1 MELRQLRYFVR
12 VVEAGSIGRAA
23 MSIGMVTSALS
34 QQISRLEGE
43 LSTRLLQRSASGVV
57 PTDAGLAFFRQA
69 QLALRHADDA
79 VQAAQQA
86 RLAGH
91 VSVGLPSTTA
101 AILGAPFLQ
110 AMNERYPDIRLHLV
124 EALSGH
130 LSDMLNGRLLDLA
143 IVFHTESARRWSVM
157 PLLDEPLFLCA
168 HRDMPGLPSGVTSG
182 ATSGGASG
190 GASGGTTQL
199 AAIAHLPL
207 VLPSGRH
214 GLRAL
219 VNNAF
224 QQLGQTPRVVAEVDG
239 LSLLMDVVQLGNA
252 ATIQP
257 SSATA
262 RIAPGQLHMAR
273 IEDAHLFRPN
283 LLASLS
289 DDELSPAALAARLV
303 LADVSRT
310 LAREG
315 KWAVVALHES

>member
-23 MSIGMVTSALS
+23 QSIGMVTSALS
-34 QQISRLEGE
+34 QQISRLESE
-43 LSTRLLQRSASGVV
+43 LSTRLLRRSASGVE

-101 AILGAPFLQ
+101 AILGAPFVQ

-130 LSDMLNGRLLDLA
+130 LSDMLNGRMLDLA
-143 IVFHTESARRWSVM
+143 IVFQAESARRWSVM
-157 PLLDEPLFLCA
+157 PLLDEPLFLLA
-168 HRDMPGLPSGVTSG
+168 RPGMPGLPAGD
-182 ATSGGASG
+182 
-190 GASGGTTQL
+190 TTRIE
-199 AAIAHLPL
+199 AIAHLPL

-219 VNNAF
+219 VNNAY
-224 QQLGQTPRVVAEVDG
+224 QQSGRTPLVAVEVDG
-239 LSLLMDVVQLGNA
+239 LPVLMDVVQLGHV

-257 SSATA
+257 SSAMA

-273 IEDAHLFRPN
+273 IDDAHLYRRN

-289 DDELSPAALAARLV
+289 EDELSPAALAARLV

-315 KWAVVALHES
+315 KWPVVALHDS

>member
-168 HRDMPGLPSGVTSG
+168 HRNMPGVP
-182 ATSGGASG
+182 A
-190 GASGGTTQL
+190 GGTTRL
-199 AAIAHLPL
+199 DAIAHLPL

-252 ATIQP
+252 ATIEP

>member
-101 AILGAPFLQ
+101 AVLGAPFLQ

-130 LSDMLNGRLLDLA
+130 LTDMLNGRLLDLA
-143 IVFHTESARRWSVM
+143 IVFHAESARRWSVM
-157 PLLDEPLFLCA
+157 PLLDEPLFLFA
-168 HRDMPGLPSGVTSG
+168 RPDMPGAPFGD
-182 ATSGGASG
+182 
-190 GASGGTTQL
+190 TTRL
-199 AAIAHLPL
+199 EAIADLPL

-224 QQLGQTPRVVAEVDG
+224 QQLGRTPRVVAEVDG
-239 LSLLMDVVQLGNA
+239 LSLLMDVVRQGGA

-262 RIAPGQLHMAR
+262 RIAPGQLQMAR
-273 IEDAHLFRPN
+273 IDDAHLFRSN

-289 DDELSPAALAARLV
+289 DEELSPAALAARLV
-303 LADVSRT
+303 MADVSRT

-315 KWAVVALHES
+315 KWAVVTLHES

>member
-23 MSIGMVTSALS
+23 TSIGMVTSALS

-91 VSVGLPSTTA
+91 VSVGLSSTTA

-130 LSDMLNGRLLDLA
+130 LADMLNGRLLDLA
-143 IVFHTESARRWSVM
+143 IVFQAESARRWSIM

-168 HRDMPGLPSGVTSG
+168 RRDMPGLPDGD
-182 ATSGGASG
+182 
-190 GASGGTTQL
+190 TTRL
-199 AAIAHLPL
+199 ADIAHLPL

-224 QQLGQTPRVVAEVDG
+224 LQLGQTPRVVAEVDG

-273 IEDAHLFRPN
+273 IEDPHLFRPN
-283 LLASLS
+283 LLVSLS

-310 LAREG
+310 LARDG
-315 KWAVVALHES
+315 KWAVVALHDS

>member
-23 MSIGMVTSALS
+23 MSLGMVTSALS

-79 VQAAQQA
+79 VTAAQQA

-130 LSDMLNGRLLDLA
+130 LADMLNGRLLDLA
-143 IVFHTESARRWSVM
+143 IVFHAESARRWSIM
-157 PLLDEPLFLCA
+157 PLLDEPLYLCA
-168 HRDMPGLPSGVTSG
+168 RRDMPGVPDGD
-182 ATSGGASG
+182 
-190 GASGGTTQL
+190 TTRL
-199 AAIAHLPL
+199 DAIAHLPL

-224 QQLGQTPRVVAEVDG
+224 QQMGQTPRVVAEVDG

-289 DDELSPAALAARLV
+289 DDELSPAGLAARLV

-310 LAREG
+310 LARDG

>member
-43 LSTRLLQRSASGVV
+43 LSTRLLQRSATGVV

-101 AILGAPFLQ
+101 AVLGAPFLQ

-130 LSDMLNGRLLDLA
+130 LTDMLNGRLLDLA
-143 IVFHTESARRWSVM
+143 IVFHAESARRWSVM
-157 PLLDEPLFLCA
+157 PLLDEPLFLFA
-168 HRDMPGLPSGVTSG
+168 RPDMPGVPFGD
-182 ATSGGASG
+182 
-190 GASGGTTQL
+190 TTRL
-199 AAIAHLPL
+199 EAIADLPL

-224 QQLGQTPRVVAEVDG
+224 QQLGRTPRVVAEVDG
-239 LSLLMDVVQLGNA
+239 LSLLMDVVRQGGA

-262 RIAPGQLHMAR
+262 RIAPGQLQMAR
-273 IEDAHLFRPN
+273 IDDAHLFRSN

-289 DDELSPAALAARLV
+289 DEELSPAALAARLV
-303 LADVSRT
+303 MADVSRT

-315 KWAVVALHES
+315 KWAVVTLHES

>member
-1 MELRQLRYFVR
+1 LRYFVR

-23 MSIGMVTSALS
+23 MSLGMVTSALS

-79 VQAAQQA
+79 VTAAQQA

-130 LSDMLNGRLLDLA
+130 LADMLNGRLLDLA
-143 IVFHTESARRWSVM
+143 IVFHAESARRWSIM
-157 PLLDEPLFLCA
+157 PLLDEPLYLCA
-168 HRDMPGLPSGVTSG
+168 RRDMPGVPDGD
-182 ATSGGASG
+182 
-190 GASGGTTQL
+190 TTRL
-199 AAIAHLPL
+199 DAIAHLPL

-224 QQLGQTPRVVAEVDG
+224 QQMGQTPRVVAEVDG

-289 DDELSPAALAARLV
+289 DDELSPAGLAARLV

-310 LAREG
+310 LARDG

>member
-101 AILGAPFLQ
+101 AVLGAPFLQ
-110 AMNERYPDIRLHLV
+110 AMHARYPDIRLHLV

-130 LSDMLNGRLLDLA
+130 LTDMLNGRLLDLA
-143 IVFHTESARRWSVM
+143 IVFHAESARRWSVM
-157 PLLDEPLFLCA
+157 PLLDEPLFLFA
-168 HRDMPGLPSGVTSG
+168 RPGMPGVSAGD
-182 ATSGGASG
+182 
-190 GASGGTTQL
+190 TTRL
-199 AAIAHLPL
+199 EAIADLPL

-224 QQLGQTPRVVAEVDG
+224 QQLGRTPRVVAEVDG
-239 LSLLMDVVQLGNA
+239 LSLLMDVVQQGGA

-262 RIAPGQLHMAR
+262 RIAPGQLQMAR
-273 IEDAHLFRPN
+273 IDDAHLFRSN

-289 DDELSPAALAARLV
+289 DEELSPAALAARLV
-303 LADVSRT
+303 MADVSRT

>member
-168 HRDMPGLPSGVTSG
+168 HRDMPGVP
-182 ATSGGASG
+182 A
-190 GASGGTTQL
+190 GGTTRL
-199 AAIAHLPL
+199 DAIAHLPL

>member
-101 AILGAPFLQ
+101 AVLGAPFLQ
-110 AMNERYPDIRLHLV
+110 AMHARYPDIRLHLV

-130 LSDMLNGRLLDLA
+130 LTDMLNGRLLDLA
-143 IVFHTESARRWSVM
+143 IVFHAESARRWSVM
-157 PLLDEPLFLCA
+157 PLLDEPLFLFA
-168 HRDMPGLPSGVTSG
+168 RPGMPGVSSGD
-182 ATSGGASG
+182 
-190 GASGGTTQL
+190 TTRL
-199 AAIAHLPL
+199 EAIADLPL

-224 QQLGQTPRVVAEVDG
+224 QQLGRTPRVVAEVDG
-239 LSLLMDVVQLGNA
+239 LSLLMDVVQQGGA

-262 RIAPGQLHMAR
+262 RIAPGQLQMAR
-273 IEDAHLFRPN
+273 IDDAHLFRSN

-289 DDELSPAALAARLV
+289 DEELSPAALAARLV
-303 LADVSRT
+303 MADVSRT

>member
-101 AILGAPFLQ
+101 AVLGAPFLQ
-110 AMNERYPDIRLHLV
+110 AMNARYPDIRLHLV

-130 LSDMLNGRLLDLA
+130 LTDMLNGRLLDLA
-143 IVFHTESARRWSVM
+143 IVFHAESARRWSVM
-157 PLLDEPLFLCA
+157 PLLDEPLFLFA
-168 HRDMPGLPSGVTSG
+168 RPGMPGVPAGD
-182 ATSGGASG
+182 
-190 GASGGTTQL
+190 TTRL
-199 AAIAHLPL
+199 EAIADLPL

-224 QQLGQTPRVVAEVDG
+224 LQLGRTPRVVAEVDG
-239 LSLLMDVVQLGNA
+239 LSLLMDVVQQGAA

-262 RIAPGQLHMAR
+262 RIAPGQLQTAR
-273 IEDAHLFRPN
+273 IDDAHLFRSN

-289 DDELSPAALAARLV
+289 DEELSPAALAARLV
-303 LADVSRT
+303 MADVSRT

>member
-101 AILGAPFLQ
+101 AVLGAPFLH

-130 LSDMLNGRLLDLA
+130 LTDMLNGRLLDLA
-143 IVFHTESARRWSVM
+143 IVFHAESARRWSVM
-157 PLLDEPLFLCA
+157 PLLDEPLFLFA
-168 HRDMPGLPSGVTSG
+168 RPDMPGVPSGD
-182 ATSGGASG
+182 
-190 GASGGTTQL
+190 TTQL
-199 AAIAHLPL
+199 EAIADLPL

-224 QQLGQTPRVVAEVDG
+224 QQLGRTPRVVAEVDG
-239 LSLLMDVVQLGNA
+239 LSLLMDVVQQGGA

-262 RIAPGQLHMAR
+262 RIAPGQLQMAR
-273 IEDAHLFRPN
+273 IDDAHLFRSN

-289 DDELSPAALAARLV
+289 DEELSPAALAARLV
-303 LADVSRT
+303 MADVSRT

>member
-23 MSIGMVTSALS
+23 QSIGMVTSALS

-43 LSTRLLQRSASGVV
+43 LSTRLLRRSASGVE

-101 AILGAPFLQ
+101 AILGAPFVL

-130 LSDMLNGRLLDLA
+130 LSDMLNGRMLDLA
-143 IVFHTESARRWSVM
+143 IVFQAESARRWSVT
-157 PLLDEPLFLCA
+157 PLLDEPLFLLA
-168 HRDMPGLPSGVTSG
+168 RPGMPGLPAGE
-182 ATSGGASG
+182 
-190 GASGGTTQL
+190 TTRIE
-199 AAIAHLPL
+199 AIAHLPL

-219 VNNAF
+219 VNNAY
-224 QQLGQTPRVVAEVDG
+224 QQSGRTPLVAVEVDG
-239 LSLLMDVVQLGNA
+239 LPVLMDVVQLGHV

-257 SSATA
+257 SSAMA

-273 IEDAHLFRPN
+273 IDDAQLYRRN

-289 DDELSPAALAARLV
+289 EDELSPAALAARLV

-315 KWAVVALHES
+315 KWPVVALHDS

>member
-23 MSIGMVTSALS
+23 MSLGMVTSALS

-79 VQAAQQA
+79 VTAAQQA

-130 LSDMLNGRLLDLA
+130 LADMLNGRLLDLA
-143 IVFHTESARRWSVM
+143 IVFHAESARRWSIM
-157 PLLDEPLFLCA
+157 PLLDEPLYLCA
-168 HRDMPGLPSGVTSG
+168 RRDMPGVPDGD
-182 ATSGGASG
+182 
-190 GASGGTTQL
+190 TTRL
-199 AAIAHLPL
+199 DAIAHLPL

-273 IEDAHLFRPN
+273 IDDAHLFRPN

-289 DDELSPAALAARLV
+289 DDELSPAGLAARLV

-310 LAREG
+310 LARDG

>member
-23 MSIGMVTSALS
+23 QSIGMVTSALS

-43 LSTRLLQRSASGVV
+43 LSTRLLRRSASGVE

-101 AILGAPFLQ
+101 AILGAPFVQ
-110 AMNERYPDIRLHLV
+110 AMNQRYPDIRLHLV

-130 LSDMLNGRLLDLA
+130 LSDMLNGRMLDLA
-143 IVFHTESARRWSVM
+143 IVFQAESARRWSVM
-157 PLLDEPLFLCA
+157 PLLDKPLFLLA
-168 HRDMPGLPSGVTSG
+168 RPGMPGLPAGD
-182 ATSGGASG
+182 
-190 GASGGTTQL
+190 TTRIE
-199 AAIAHLPL
+199 AIAHLPL

-219 VNNAF
+219 VNNAY
-224 QQLGQTPRVVAEVDG
+224 QQSGRTPLVAVEVDG
-239 LSLLMDVVQLGNA
+239 LPVLMDVVQLGHV

-257 SSATA
+257 SSAMA
-262 RIAPGQLHMAR
+262 RIAPGQLHMAH
-273 IEDAHLFRPN
+273 IDDAHLYRRN

-289 DDELSPAALAARLV
+289 EDELSPAALAARLV

-315 KWAVVALHES
+315 KWPVVALHDS

>member
-79 VQAAQQA
+79 VRAAQQA

-130 LSDMLNGRLLDLA
+130 LADMLNGRLLDLA
-143 IVFHTESARRWSVM
+143 IVFHAETARRWSIM

-168 HRDMPGLPSGVTSG
+168 RRDMPGVPDGN
-182 ATSGGASG
+182 
-190 GASGGTTQL
+190 TTRL
-199 AAIAHLPL
+199 EAIAHLPL

-224 QQLGQTPRVVAEVDG
+224 LQLGQTPHVVAEVDG

-262 RIAPGQLHMAR
+262 RIASGQLHMAR
-273 IEDAHLFRPN
+273 IDDAHLFRPN

-289 DDELSPAALAARLV
+289 DEELSPAALAARLV

-310 LAREG
+310 LARDG
-315 KWAVVALHES
+315 KWAVVALHDS

>member
-23 MSIGMVTSALS
+23 QSIGMVTSALS

-43 LSTRLLQRSASGVV
+43 LSTRLLRRSASGVE

-101 AILGAPFLQ
+101 AILGAPFVQ

-130 LSDMLNGRLLDLA
+130 LSDMLNGRMLDLA
-143 IVFHTESARRWSVM
+143 IVFQAESARRWSVT
-157 PLLDEPLFLCA
+157 PLLDEPLFLLA
-168 HRDMPGLPSGVTSG
+168 RPGMRGLPAGE
-182 ATSGGASG
+182 
-190 GASGGTTQL
+190 TTRIE
-199 AAIAHLPL
+199 AIAHLPL

-219 VNNAF
+219 VNNAY
-224 QQLGQTPRVVAEVDG
+224 QQSGRTPLVAVEVDG
-239 LSLLMDVVQLGNA
+239 LPVLMDVVQLGHV

-257 SSATA
+257 SSAMA

-273 IEDAHLFRPN
+273 IDDAHLYRRN

-289 DDELSPAALAARLV
+289 EDELSPAALAARLV
-303 LADVSRT
+303 LADVSRA

-315 KWAVVALHES
+315 KWPVVALHDS

>member
-110 AMNERYPDIRLHLV
+110 AMNARYPDIRLHLV

-143 IVFHTESARRWSVM
+143 IVFHAESARRWSIM
-157 PLLDEPLFLCA
+157 PLLDEPLFLFA
-168 HRDMPGLPSGVTSG
+168 RPDLPGVPT
-182 ATSGGASG
+182 
-190 GASGGTTQL
+190 GGTTRL
-199 AAIAHLPL
+199 EAIADLPL

-224 QQLGQTPRVVAEVDG
+224 LQQGHTPRVVAEVDG
-239 LSLLMDVVQLGNA
+239 LSLLMDVVQQGIA

-257 SSATA
+257 SSAMA

-273 IEDAHLFRPN
+273 IDDAHLFRPN

-289 DDELSPAALAARLV
+289 DEELSPAALAARLV

-310 LAREG
+310 LARNG
-315 KWAVVALHES
+315 QWAVVALHDS

>member
-23 MSIGMVTSALS
+23 QSIGMVTSALS

-101 AILGAPFLQ
+101 AILGAPFVR

-130 LSDMLNGRLLDLA
+130 LSDMLNGRQLDLA
-143 IVFHTESARRWSVM
+143 IVFQAESARRWSVM
-157 PLLDEPLFLCA
+157 PLLDEPLFLLA
-168 HRDMPGLPSGVTSG
+168 RPDMPGLPAGD
-182 ATSGGASG
+182 
-190 GASGGTTQL
+190 TTRID
-199 AAIAHLPL
+199 AIAHLPL

-224 QQLGQTPRVVAEVDG
+224 LQSGRTPVVAVEVDG
-239 LSLLMDVVQLGNA
+239 LPVLMDVVQSGQV

-257 SSATA
+257 SSAMA

-273 IEDAHLFRPN
+273 IDDAHLFRPN

-289 DDELSPAALAARLV
+289 EDELSPAALAARLV
-303 LADVSRT
+303 LADVSRA
-310 LAREG
+310 LVHEG
-315 KWAVVALHES
+315 KWAVVALHDS

>member
-23 MSIGMVTSALS
+23 QSIGMVTSALS

-43 LSTRLLQRSASGVV
+43 LSTRLLRRSASGVE

-101 AILGAPFLQ
+101 AILGAPFVQ

-130 LSDMLNGRLLDLA
+130 LSDMLNGRMLDLA
-143 IVFHTESARRWSVM
+143 IVFQAESARRWSVT
-157 PLLDEPLFLCA
+157 PLLDEPLFLLA
-168 HRDMPGLPSGVTSG
+168 RPGMRGLPAGE
-182 ATSGGASG
+182 
-190 GASGGTTQL
+190 TTRIE
-199 AAIAHLPL
+199 AIAHLPL

-219 VNNAF
+219 VNNAY
-224 QQLGQTPRVVAEVDG
+224 QQSGCTPLVAVEVDG
-239 LSLLMDVVQLGNA
+239 LPVLMDVVQLGHV

-257 SSATA
+257 SSAMA

-273 IEDAHLFRPN
+273 IDDAHLYRRN

-289 DDELSPAALAARLV
+289 EDELSPAALAARLV
-303 LADVSRT
+303 LADVSRA

-315 KWAVVALHES
+315 KWPVVALHDS

>member
-101 AILGAPFLQ
+101 AVLGAPFLK

-130 LSDMLNGRLLDLA
+130 LTDMLNGRLLDLA
-143 IVFHTESARRWSVM
+143 IVFHAESARRWSVM
-157 PLLDEPLFLCA
+157 PLLDEPLFLFA
-168 HRDMPGLPSGVTSG
+168 RPDMPGVPFGD
-182 ATSGGASG
+182 
-190 GASGGTTQL
+190 TTRL
-199 AAIAHLPL
+199 EAIADLPL

-224 QQLGQTPRVVAEVDG
+224 QQLGRTPRVVAEVDG
-239 LSLLMDVVQLGNA
+239 LSLLMDVVRQGGA

-262 RIAPGQLHMAR
+262 RIAPGQLQMAR
-273 IEDAHLFRPN
+273 IDDAHLFRSN

-289 DDELSPAALAARLV
+289 DEELSPAALAARLV
-303 LADVSRT
+303 MADVSRT

-315 KWAVVALHES
+315 KWAVVTLHES

>member
-23 MSIGMVTSALS
+23 QSIGMVTSALS

-43 LSTRLLQRSASGVV
+43 LSTRLLRRSASGVE

-91 VSVGLPSTTA
+91 VSVGLPSTTV
-101 AILGAPFLQ
+101 AILGAPFVQ

-143 IVFHTESARRWSVM
+143 IVFQAESARRWSVT
-157 PLLDEPLFLCA
+157 PLLDEPLFLLA
-168 HRDMPGLPSGVTSG
+168 RPDMPGLPVGD
-182 ATSGGASG
+182 
-190 GASGGTTQL
+190 TTRIE
-199 AAIAHLPL
+199 AIAHLPL

-224 QQLGQTPRVVAEVDG
+224 QQSGRTPLVAVEVDG
-239 LSLLMDVVQLGNA
+239 LPVLMDVVQLGHV

-257 SSATA
+257 SSAMA
-262 RIAPGQLHMAR
+262 RIAPGQLHVAR
-273 IEDAHLFRPN
+273 IDDAHLFRPN

-289 DDELSPAALAARLV
+289 EDELSPAALAARLV
-303 LADVSRT
+303 LADVSRA

-315 KWAVVALHES
+315 KWPVVALHDS

>member
-23 MSIGMVTSALS
+23 MSLGMVTSALS

-79 VQAAQQA
+79 VTAAQQA

-130 LSDMLNGRLLDLA
+130 LADMLNGRLLDLA
-143 IVFHTESARRWSVM
+143 IVFHAESARRWSIM
-157 PLLDEPLFLCA
+157 PLLDEPLYLCA
-168 HRDMPGLPSGVTSG
+168 RRDMPGVPD
-182 ATSGGASG
+182 AD
-190 GASGGTTQL
+190 TTRL
-199 AAIAHLPL
+199 DAIAHLPL

-224 QQLGQTPRVVAEVDG
+224 QQMGQTPRVVAEVDG

-289 DDELSPAALAARLV
+289 DDELSPAGLAARLV

-310 LAREG
+310 LARDG

>member
-101 AILGAPFLQ
+101 VILGAPFLQ

-168 HRDMPGLPSGVTSG
+168 HRNMPGVP
-182 ATSGGASG
+182 A
-190 GASGGTTQL
+190 GGTTRL
-199 AAIAHLPL
+199 DAIAHLPL

>member
-23 MSIGMVTSALS
+23 MSLGMVTSALS

-43 LSTRLLQRSASGVV
+43 LATRLLQRSASGVV

-79 VQAAQQA
+79 IQAAQQA

-101 AILGAPFLQ
+101 AILGAPFVQ
-110 AMNERYPDIRLHLV
+110 AMNQRYPDIRLHLV

-130 LSDMLNGRLLDLA
+130 LADMLNGRQLDLA
-143 IVFHTESARRWSVM
+143 IVFHAEAARRWSVM
-157 PLLDEPLFLCA
+157 PLLDEPLYLCA
-168 HRDMPGLPSGVTSG
+168 RRDMPGLPAGP
-182 ATSGGASG
+182 
-190 GASGGTTQL
+190 TTRL
-199 AAIAHLPL
+199 DEIAGLPL
-207 VLPSGRH
+207 VLPGGRH
-214 GLRAL
+214 GLRAS
-219 VNNAF
+219 VNLA
-224 QQLGQTPRVVAEVDG
+224 
-239 LSLLMDVVQLGNA
+239 LLMDVVQLGYA

-262 RIAPGQLHMAR
+262 RIAPGQLAMAR
-273 IEDAHLFRPN
+273 IDEADLFRPN

-303 LADVSRT
+303 LADVSRR
-310 LAREG
+310 LARDG
-315 KWAVVALHES
+315 KWAVTALHES

>member
-110 AMNERYPDIRLHLV
+110 AMNARYPDIRLHLV

-143 IVFHTESARRWSVM
+143 IVFHAESARRWSIM
-157 PLLDEPLFLCA
+157 PLLDEPLFLFA
-168 HRDMPGLPSGVTSG
+168 RPDLPGVPAG
-182 ATSGGASG
+182 AT
-190 GASGGTTQL
+190 TRL
-199 AAIAHLPL
+199 EAIADLPL

-224 QQLGQTPRVVAEVDG
+224 LQQGHTPRVVAEVDG
-239 LSLLMDVVQLGNA
+239 LSLLMDVVQQGIA

-257 SSATA
+257 SSAMA

-273 IEDAHLFRPN
+273 IDDAHLFRPN

-289 DDELSPAALAARLV
+289 DEELSPAALAARLV

-310 LAREG
+310 LARNG
-315 KWAVVALHES
+315 QWAVVALHDS

>member
-23 MSIGMVTSALS
+23 QSIGMVTSALS

-43 LSTRLLQRSASGVV
+43 LSTRLLRRSASGVE

-101 AILGAPFLQ
+101 AILGAPFVQ

-130 LSDMLNGRLLDLA
+130 LSDMLNGRMLDLA
-143 IVFHTESARRWSVM
+143 IVFQAESARRWSVT
-157 PLLDEPLFLCA
+157 PLLDEPLFLLA
-168 HRDMPGLPSGVTSG
+168 RPDMPGLPAGE
-182 ATSGGASG
+182 
-190 GASGGTTQL
+190 TTRIE
-199 AAIAHLPL
+199 AIAHLPL

-219 VNNAF
+219 VNNAY
-224 QQLGQTPRVVAEVDG
+224 QQSGRTPLVAVEVDG
-239 LSLLMDVVQLGNA
+239 LPVLMDVVQLGHV

-257 SSATA
+257 SSAMA

-273 IEDAHLFRPN
+273 IDDAHLYRPN

-289 DDELSPAALAARLV
+289 EDELSPAALAARLV
-303 LADVSRT
+303 LADVSRA

-315 KWAVVALHES
+315 KWPVVALHDS

>member
-168 HRDMPGLPSGVTSG
+168 HRDMPGGP
-182 ATSGGASG
+182 A
-190 GASGGTTQL
+190 GGTTRL
-199 AAIAHLPL
+199 DAIAHLPL

>member
-23 MSIGMVTSALS
+23 QSIGMVTSALS

-43 LSTRLLQRSASGVV
+43 LSTRLLRRSASGVE

-101 AILGAPFLQ
+101 AILGAPFVQ

-143 IVFHTESARRWSVM
+143 IVFQTESARRWSVM
-157 PLLDEPLFLCA
+157 PLLDEPLFLLA
-168 HRDMPGLPSGVTSG
+168 RPGMPGLPAGD
-182 ATSGGASG
+182 
-190 GASGGTTQL
+190 TTRIE
-199 AAIAHLPL
+199 AIAHLPL

-219 VNNAF
+219 VNNAY
-224 QQLGQTPRVVAEVDG
+224 QQSGRTPLVAVEVDG
-239 LSLLMDVVQLGNA
+239 LPVLMDVVQLGHV

-257 SSATA
+257 SSAMA

-273 IEDAHLFRPN
+273 IDDAHLFRPN

-289 DDELSPAALAARLV
+289 EDELSPAALAARLV

-315 KWAVVALHES
+315 KWPVVTLHDS

>member
-101 AILGAPFLQ
+101 AVLGAPFLQ

-130 LSDMLNGRLLDLA
+130 LTDMLNGRLLDLA
-143 IVFHTESARRWSVM
+143 IVFHAESARRWSVM
-157 PLLDEPLFLCA
+157 PLLDEPLFLFA
-168 HRDMPGLPSGVTSG
+168 RPDMPGVPFGD
-182 ATSGGASG
+182 
-190 GASGGTTQL
+190 TTRL
-199 AAIAHLPL
+199 EAIADLPL

-224 QQLGQTPRVVAEVDG
+224 QQLGYTPRVVAEVDG
-239 LSLLMDVVQLGNA
+239 LSLLMDVVRQGGA

-262 RIAPGQLHMAR
+262 RIAPGQLQMAR
-273 IEDAHLFRPN
+273 IDDAHLFRSN

-289 DDELSPAALAARLV
+289 DEELSPAALAARLV
-303 LADVSRT
+303 MADVSRT

>member
-23 MSIGMVTSALS
+23 TSIGMVTSALS

-91 VSVGLPSTTA
+91 VSVGLSSTTA

-130 LSDMLNGRLLDLA
+130 LADMLNGRLLDLA
-143 IVFHTESARRWSVM
+143 IVFQAESARRWSIM

-168 HRDMPGLPSGVTSG
+168 RRDMPGLPESD
-182 ATSGGASG
+182 
-190 GASGGTTQL
+190 TTRL
-199 AAIAHLPL
+199 ADIAHLPL

-224 QQLGQTPRVVAEVDG
+224 LQLGQTPRVVAEVDG

-262 RIAPGQLHMAR
+262 RIAPGQLLMAR

-283 LLASLS
+283 LLVSLS

-310 LAREG
+310 LARDG
-315 KWAVVALHES
+315 KWAVVALHDS

>member
-23 MSIGMVTSALS
+23 QSIGMVTSALS

-43 LSTRLLQRSASGVV
+43 LSTRLLRRSASGVE

-101 AILGAPFLQ
+101 AILGAPFVQ
-110 AMNERYPDIRLHLV
+110 AMSQRYPDIRLHLV

-143 IVFHTESARRWSVM
+143 IVFQAESARRWSVT
-157 PLLDEPLFLCA
+157 PLLDEPLFLLA
-168 HRDMPGLPSGVTSG
+168 RPGMAGLPAG
-182 ATSGGASG
+182 AT
-190 GASGGTTQL
+190 TRIE
-199 AAIAHLPL
+199 AIAHLPL
-207 VLPSGRH
+207 VLPSARH

-219 VNNAF
+219 VNHAY
-224 QQLGQTPRVVAEVDG
+224 QQSSRTPLVAVEVDG
-239 LSLLMDVVQLGNA
+239 LPVLMDVVQLGHV

-257 SSATA
+257 SSAMA

-273 IEDAHLFRPN
+273 IDDAHLFRPN

-289 DDELSPAALAARLV
+289 EDELSPAALAARLV

-315 KWAVVALHES
+315 KWPVVTLHDS

>member
-91 VSVGLPSTTA
+91 VSVGLSSTTA

-110 AMNERYPDIRLHLV
+110 AMNQRYPDIRLHLV

-143 IVFHTESARRWSVM
+143 IVFHAESARRWSIM

-168 HRDMPGLPSGVTSG
+168 RRDMPGLPAGD
-182 ATSGGASG
+182 
-190 GASGGTTQL
+190 TTRL
-199 AAIAHLPL
+199 EAIADLPL

-224 QQLGQTPRVVAEVDG
+224 LQLGQAPRVVAEVDG
-239 LSLLMDVVQLGNA
+239 LSLLMDVVQLGIA

-262 RIAPGQLHMAR
+262 RIAPGPLRMLR
-273 IEDAHLFRPN
+273 IDDANLFRPN

-289 DDELSPAALAARLV
+289 EDELSPAALAARLV
-303 LADVSRT
+303 LADVSGA

-315 KWAVVALHES
+315 KWAVVALHDS